1 MTEEQARA
9 AIAADVS
16 RETLERLS
24 LYAAFLVKW
33 QKKINLIAPS
43 TIPAIWSRHLLDS
56 AQLMKHAP
64 ADAQRWLDLGSGA
77 GFPGLVCAAIAH
89 ESRPLLQVSLVE
101 SDQRKAAF
109 LREAARQMGLS
120 VVVHGLRVA
129 DVPPHSADVISARAL
144 AALTDLCDM
153 AHPHLAPN
161 GICLFQK
168 GARHAD
174 EVEVAQSKWHI
185 AYEIIPSVTDPDA
198 VVMRIERLRHV

>member
-1 MTEEQARA
+1 MTEEEARA

-24 LYAAFLVKW
+24 AYAALLVKW
-33 QKKINLIAPS
+33 QKKINLVAPS
-43 TIPAIWSRHLLDS
+43 TIPLMWSRHILDS
-56 AQLMKHAP
+56 AQLLQHMPPGAN
-64 ADAQRWLDLGSGA
+64 RWLDLGSGG

-89 ESRPLLQVSLVE
+89 DRHPMLRVSLVE

-120 VVVHGLRVA
+120 VMVHGSRINDLPPHAA
-129 DVPPHSADVISARAL
+129 DVVSARAL
-144 AALTDLCDM
+144 ASLSDLCSM
-153 AHPHLAPN
+153 AHVHLAPH

-174 EVEVAQSKWHI
+174 EVEIAKGKWHI
-185 AYEIIPSVTDPDA
+185 TYDIIPSVTDPDA